1 MVLAGMLEAD
11 EGGSV
16 FNTQIV
22 CSAQG
27 ELAGGYRK
35 TQPGLS
41 ELPSFGAGDE
51 LPVFHHPKITFGI
64 QICCEPNPPS
74 LARCPLRVHTH
85 ALCLNSRCAGHDIL
99 PPASSAHS
107 GFFTSGA
114 VVNLLLD
121 DTHFPV
127 ASMLLAEK
135 GAELIFCPH
144 ASATAAG

>member
-74 LARCPLRVHTH
+74 LARCLSRVCLRRMHCASIH
-85 ALCLNSRCAGHDIL
+85 DALDMI
-99 PPASSAHS
+99 SSLQLAQRTADSSHQ
-107 GFFTSGA
+107 
-114 VVNLLLD
+114 VLLSIC
-121 DTHFPV
+121 F
-127 ASMLLAEK
+127 
-135 GAELIFCPH
+135 
-144 ASATAAG
+144 